1 MAIGQHN
8 QSGKNIFWGTASP
21 QVLKTALTVPED
33 IREKERSGRNHGP
46 RSTQWLLVISTTQ
59 RSANDMEAALPVC
72 LYKLRGTSKNQGRGD
87 THIFQLS
94 IQDCLWYKTKCVD
107 C

>member
-8 QSGKNIFWGTASP
+8 QSGKNIFWGAASP

-59 RSANDMEAALPVC
+59 RSANDMEAALSVC
-72 LYKLRGTSKNQGRGD
+72 LYKLRGTS

>member
-1 MAIGQHN
+1 M
-8 QSGKNIFWGTASP
+8 
-21 QVLKTALTVPED
+21 VPED

-72 LYKLRGTSKNQGRGD
+72 LYKLRGTSKNQGGGG
-87 THIFQLS
+87 HSYLS
-94 IQDCLWYKTKCVD
+94 AVHPRLLKI
-107 C
+107 

>member
-1 MAIGQHN
+1 M
-8 QSGKNIFWGTASP
+8 
-21 QVLKTALTVPED
+21 VPED
-33 IREKERSGRNHGP
+33 IREKERSGRNHWP
-46 RSTQWLLVISTTQ
+46 RSTQWLLAISTTQ

-87 THIFQLS
+87 TQLS
-94 IQDCLWYKTKCVD
+94 IQDCLRYKTKCVD